1 MPVPSGFRGM
11 RGLAPTVMWALV
23 LILDLLALIAVTG
36 LGFDDG
42 LGRVFA
48 SDSARNA
55 DYRELSGEFTP
66 SEGDTV
72 VVFESPD
79 FADPDN
85 LQPVSDFVIETSFLD
100 GVVDVFSVFALREPT
115 EGGVGAPLIGI
126 DVPRDGSLAQTLDDI
141 AGNTSG
147 GRLVSEGRKL
157 TAVVIATDS
166 SAVIDGARTIIGEL
180 ETIATELT
188 AGTDV
193 SYTLTGLP
201 AVRLDIVDSLFS
213 DLIRLNSLGMIAGFA
228 ICVLALRSIRLAF
241 LVTLPAGTALLWS
254 LGALS
259 IFGFGINVLS
269 IALPVLILVLAF
281 ADSLHLA
288 FEIRRLAPDEPSP
301 DRLAIL
307 ALKRVGPA
315 CALASFTT
323 AIAFGG
329 LMISESEIVRDFGVA
344 GIVAALIALVA
355 VLTVQPL
362 VFATAGRFVPAEKL
376 FPPRRKAMLR
386 VFDWRFL
393 PEFGL
398 RYPKPIAATAIAVL
412 IAFGAVY
419 TAIEPSYSVLENI
432 NRDAPRV
439 QAIET
444 LNNELAPIN
453 TIDIPVAVDAS
464 NGLDA
469 GALERV
475 AATHEA
481 VAGLIPGTVTVSLHS
496 LVPDGAELS
505 PAERAERLSRIVSS
519 MSANQRGRVLS
530 EDGTTALVR
539 LHINTYDAGEIR
551 AMTERIE
558 HALAADPIASQA
570 AGTPTGF
577 MVMSSFVS
585 GGMILDLNYCF
596 FIAVVASGLLTT
608 LWFANW
614 RYGAVA
620 LVPNVLPILAVGA
633 WLVLSGRGLQFSS
646 GVALTIA
653 FGIAVDD
660 TVHIINRLRI
670 NAPKGKPFDPGAI
683 HRSVVEVT
691 PALVVT
697 TAVLS
702 FGLLSTFSSASPM
715 IGYFGVLSIAVFILA
730 IFADLVVLPACLM
743 VLHGFEQKRRES
755 RILQEGDA

>member
-1 MPVPSGFRGM
+1 M
-11 RGLAPTVMWALV
+11 
-23 LILDLLALIAVTG
+23 
-36 LGFDDG
+36 
-42 LGRVFA
+42 
-48 SDSARNA
+48 
-55 DYRELSGEFTP
+55 
-66 SEGDTV
+66 
-72 VVFESPD
+72 
-79 FADPDN
+79 
-85 LQPVSDFVIETSFLD
+85 
-100 GVVDVFSVFALREPT
+100 
-115 EGGVGAPLIGI
+115 
-126 DVPRDGSLAQTLDDI
+126 
-141 AGNTSG
+141 AGG
-147 GRLVSEGRKL
+147 GRLISGDRTS
-157 TAVVIATDS
+157 TAVVIATDR
-166 SAVIDGARTIIGEL
+166 SAVADGARTIIEHL
-180 ETIATELT
+180 EDVAASVT

-193 SYTLTGLP
+193 SFEVTGLP

-213 DLIRLNSLGMIAGFA
+213 DLIRLNLLGMIAGFA
-228 ICVLALRSIRLAF
+228 ICVMALRSVRLAVF
-241 LVTLPAGTALLWS
+241 VVLPAATALLWA

-259 IFGFGINVLS
+259 TFGFGINVLS

-281 ADSLHLA
+281 ADSLHLT

-329 LMISESEIVRDFGVA
+329 LMISESEIVRNFGLA

-362 VFATAGRFVPAEKL
+362 VFATAGRLIPAERL
-376 FPPRRKAMLR
+376 FPARRRRMLR
-386 VFDWRFL
+386 VFDWQFL
-393 PEFGL
+393 PEFAL
-398 RYPKPIAATAIAVL
+398 RHPRPIAIGAIAALV
-412 IAFGAVY
+412 AFGAVY

-432 NRDAPRV
+432 NRDASRV
-439 QAIET
+439 RAIET
-444 LNNELAPIN
+444 LNDELAPIN
-453 TIDIPVAVDAS
+453 TIDIPVSIEAS
-464 NGLDA
+464 GGLDA
-469 GALERV
+469 TAVERIT
-475 AATHEA
+475 ATHEA
-481 VAGLIPGTVTVSLHS
+481 VAGLVPGTVAVSLHS
-496 LVPDGAELS
+496 LVPDTVNLS
-505 PAERAERLSRIVSS
+505 AAERAQRLSQVVSS
-519 MSANQRGRVLS
+519 MSGNQRGRVLS
-530 EDGTTALVR
+530 DDGTTALVR
-539 LHINTYDAGEIR
+539 LHINTYDAGEVR
-551 AMTERIE
+551 AITERIE
-558 HALAADPIASQA
+558 RALAADPIASQA

-585 GGMILDLNYCF
+585 AGMILDLNYCF

-670 NAPKGKPFDPGAI
+670 NAPRGRPFDPGAI

-697 TAVLS
+697 TTVLS

-715 IGYFGVLSIAVFILA
+715 IGYFGILSIAVFILA
-730 IFADLVVLPACLM
+730 ILADLVVLPACLM
-743 VLHGFEQKRRES
+743 VLNGWEKRRRES
-755 RILQEGDA
+755 RILKERDA